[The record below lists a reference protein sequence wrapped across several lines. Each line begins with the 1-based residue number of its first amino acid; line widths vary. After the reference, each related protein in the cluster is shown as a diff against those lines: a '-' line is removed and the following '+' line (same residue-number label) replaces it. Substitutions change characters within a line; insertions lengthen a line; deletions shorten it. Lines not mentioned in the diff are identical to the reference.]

1 MQVGNQKF
9 RRGPAAVAERRKNFR
24 YKQMI
29 RSAASEQNSDRSC
42 SALKIPVAGR
52 SGIPQNF
59 GNSVSD
65 YYSAD
70 LSFPA
75 ESNSVNPGS
84 VGIGCNL
91 ELNYSSA
98 VGRSS
103 ALRRSAQSAKNA
115 GAPPNAVAAPKP
127 CSRS

>member
-42 SALKIPVAGR
+42 SAVEIPVAGR

-59 GNSVSD
+59 GNSVPN
-65 YYSAD
+65 YYSAGQ
-70 LSFPA
+70 SSPA
-75 ESNSVNPGS
+75 ESNSVIPGS
-84 VGIGCNL
+84 ADIGCNL
-91 ELNYSSA
+91 VPNYNSA
-98 VGRSS
+98 VRRSPV
-103 ALRRSAQSAKNA
+103 LKHSAQSAKNA
-115 GAPPNAVAAPKP
+115 GVQNAVAAPKP